1 MEEDIYEDS
10 FSVRVKLET
19 ATKAVKK
26 PVQRQTALCGL
37 FLSQSSVNGP
47 AKEIRIPDRLSELI
61 IQLFDAEKIKCTFS
75 KGRLYLKDIHLS
87 QLWDRSEELLAA
99 FAEGSLT
106 VEDARRFLRG
116 AFWGC
121 GYCSDPEKSYRI
133 EFIVQNRENA
143 VLISSALNV
152 LSIKHISTE
161 RKNSYAVYFKNGDD
175 VSDFLSYIGSPSA
188 MMEFENIRAGKDV
201 NGKVFRAVNCDAGNT
216 KRQAEAAVKRNE
228 LISKV
233 MESGIAGKLS
243 PELREAAKAQ
253 MENPGASLAE
263 LGEMMDPPIGKSGM
277 RHRLDKIAEF
287 AKTLQ

>member
-1 MEEDIYEDS
+1 MEEES
-10 FSVRVKLET
+10 FSIRVKLET

-47 AKEIRIPDRLSELI
+47 AKEIRIPDRLSGLI
-61 IQLFDAEKIKCTFS
+61 VQLFEAENIVCTFS
-75 KGRLYLKDIHLS
+75 KGKIYLKDIHNS
-87 QLWDRSEELLAA
+87 ALWDRSGELLTA
-99 FAEGSLT
+99 FAEDRLS

-121 GYCSDPEKSYRI
+121 GYCSDPGKSYRI
-133 EFIVQNRENA
+133 EFIVQNKENA
-143 VLISSALNV
+143 SLISSALNA
-152 LSIKHISTE
+152 LSIKHICTE
-161 RKNSYAVYFKNGDD
+161 RNNSFAVYFKNGDD

-188 MMEFENIRAGKDV
+188 MMEFENIRAEKDV

-216 KRQAEAAVKRNE
+216 RRQAEAAVKRNE
-228 LISKV
+228 LINKV
-233 MESGIAGKLS
+233 MESGLAGKLS

-263 LGEMMDPPIGKSGM
+263 LGKMMDPPIGKSGM

-287 AKTLQ
+287 AESLP

>member
-1 MEEDIYEDS
+1 MEDS

-37 FLSQSSVNGP
+37 FLSQSSVRGS
-47 AKEIRIPDRLSELI
+47 AKEIKIPERLSELVLR
-61 IQLFDAEKIKCTFS
+61 LFEAENIGCCYKHGKVI
-75 KGRLYLKDIHLS
+75 LEKDIYS
-87 QLWDRSEELLAA
+87 SALWERCEELLSG
-99 FAEGSLT
+99 FANGDMS

-121 GYCSDPEKSYRI
+121 GYCSDPGKSYRI
-133 EFIVQNRENA
+133 EFVVREPENA
-143 VLISSALNV
+143 TLISAALNV
-152 LSIKHISTE
+152 LSIKHVRVQ
-161 RKNSYAVYFKNGDD
+161 RKDSYALYFKNGDD

-201 NGKVFRAVNCDAGNT
+201 NSKVVRAVNCDEGNT
-216 KRQAEAAVKRNE
+216 KRQAEAAAQRNE
-228 LISKV
+228 LITKV
-233 MESGIAGKLS
+233 MESGMTGKLS
-243 PELREAAKAQ
+243 PELREAAKAH

-263 LGEMMDPPIGKSGM
+263 LGAMMDPPIGKSGM

-287 AKTLQ
+287 AKSLQ